1 MLLNFFDDAASIYH
15 RDRWTVPQIV
25 DSASSVEIQQTRFV
39 DTTICN
45 KDTRSHSVGTTI
57 CNKDMRSHSVDT
69 SDLHHLMA
77 VICCRAIHPENAAA
91 ASRPLRKAGAG
102 S

>member
-1 MLLNFFDDAASIYH
+1 MWYIIKVAVKKYNSTS
-15 RDRWTVPQIV
+15 WTVPRIV

-45 KDTRSHSVGTTI
+45 KDTRSHSVDTTI

-77 VICCRAIHPENAAA
+77 VICCRSIHPENAAA
-91 ASRPLRKAGAG
+91 ASLPLRKAGAG